1 MRFIFVV
8 VFVVVVDNA
17 LERNVCNDAETPWY

>member
-1 MRFIFVV
+1 MRFIFAVV
-8 VFVVVVDNA
+8 VVVVDNA